1 MLTLGW
7 ALWSIVYGRSI
18 PRLVTNKV
26 LDFILSK
33 SKRGLS
39 AELKQHIDQ
48 NITEEDCSRGV
59 VHLLHAIFSKVF
71 NNRELDVIC
80 GPDDRKVLKRLIT
93 VRKNYM
99 DRIIWFI

>member
-71 NNRELDVIC
+71 NSRELDVIC

-93 VRKNYM
+93 VRK
-99 DRIIWFI
+99 IIWTV